1 MLSCWRRGALGL
13 GLGLRTHSH
22 SHTHSHTHSHRL
34 KHTLSKT
41 TYNMGVQCRKQLFM
55 QKHHSRLLVTPQGDM
70 VFREQGH
77 GRPVVKEAY
86 SEHELQIMSSG
97 QRVGLLAR
105 LLFDGGVDCS
115 PKTHFDYSESILKTQ
130 KLMRLKMPVLY
141 EAAFEFEEVM
151 VAVDILVRDTEGGW
165 HMYEVKSSTSVKK
178 EHLEDAAL
186 QCSVLEG
193 TGLTLS
199 SVNIIHLDKDY
210 VRMGELDVKK
220 LFKIVNIESEV
231 RSRLDAVSLKVQ
243 EFKSDLAA
251 PIVPEVDVGPHC
263 SAPYTCKFRSNCFS
277 QKQLPDTFS
286 IMDLKYGPGRKQWE
300 LMQLG
305 VVSTL
310 QIPSDYPLSPKQWIQ
325 VSCDKSSSLKHC
337 DKDALKSF
345 LATLR
350 YPLAFMV
357 SCIACSL
364 VFNNLNWLLLPP
376 FIFHL

>member
-1 MLSCWRRGALGL
+1 
-13 GLGLRTHSH
+13 
-22 SHTHSHTHSHRL
+22 
-34 KHTLSKT
+34 
-41 TYNMGVQCRKQLFM
+41 
-55 QKHHSRLLVTPQGDM
+55 
-70 VFREQGH
+70 
-77 GRPVVKEAY
+77 
-86 SEHELQIMSSG
+86 
-97 QRVGLLAR
+97 
-105 LLFDGGVDCS
+105 
-115 PKTHFDYSESILKTQ
+115 
-130 KLMRLKMPVLY
+130 
-141 EAAFEFEEVM
+141 
-151 VAVDILVRDTEGGW
+151 
-165 HMYEVKSSTSVKK
+165 
-178 EHLEDAAL
+178 
-186 QCSVLEG
+186 VLEG